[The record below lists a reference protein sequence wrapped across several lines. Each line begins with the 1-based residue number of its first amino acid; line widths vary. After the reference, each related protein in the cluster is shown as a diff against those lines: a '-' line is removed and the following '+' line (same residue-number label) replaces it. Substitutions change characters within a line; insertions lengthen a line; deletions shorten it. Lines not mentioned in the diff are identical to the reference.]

1 MKEWKL
7 LVPVVPFVVL
17 AAFLILAV
25 DSESDSVGEWQ
36 MLTKQNFSSQIR
48 LHPHILL
55 FVTLPWSGEF
65 RSLMKEV
72 SHVVSDRQE
81 EFSSLKLMFM
91 YRNREKM
98 LADAV
103 SATEEITILYYQHS
117 ISYKYRGRYRAQNIL
132 SSVYPYMLLV
142 PEELPLKSLKSLE
155 DLKMFISSTD
165 KALLLLEFCG
175 WTPKL
180 LAKEKKNGTE
190 GDSGAQGMSF
200 NESPTNQKV
209 AGDEKWKCGVQ
220 NGFSEVPWL
229 GEFSSRN
236 GSAPFEEIENLHSSA
251 SSCSLEEFQ
260 QFDSFFSKFMIVARE
275 LFLPPERHRF
285 GLVSER
291 SMLSSLGLEDSDS
304 WFAVLY
310 FAGCPTCLKIIR
322 KADDLNN
329 VLHIDNPVVKELEGN
344 KNDIEPALPANKPSM
359 LLFVDRSSNLSE
371 TRGRVKEALDAFR
384 ELALHYHISNQISE
398 QEREQPEKPSVQDY
412 QALDSKAKH
421 PRLKLS
427 PTARKIKLKEKLS
440 TIMILNDEKHVT
452 LDKIASNL
460 EGSSLPKILAH
471 LLQQNKELKLSSL
484 VKELGFQLLSDDI
497 DIKSA
502 NTLPSQRVQPNEVSP
517 VVFKEGL
524 VSNSDDLD
532 KDQHTEKSVSAQ
544 VQEGNSKLTDGEP
557 SSQYNEGTKAY
568 VDNIKQLI
576 SVEAHQSVTALKDVV
591 VEEKRPEDVAV
602 EQNKF
607 SHADNLDEQQL
618 HFQSFEGSFFFSD
631 GNYRL
636 LRAMTGGSKI
646 PSVVIIDP
654 TLQQH
659 YVLPQ
664 ESNFSYSSLADF
676 LNEFINGSL
685 LPYQR
690 SEPVIQS
697 PREATR
703 PPFVN
708 VDFHEMDSV
717 PRVTTHTFSE
727 LVLGFNQSD
736 TKDAFHAW
744 NKDVLV
750 LFSNNWCGFCQR
762 MELVVREVY
771 RAVKGYMNALMGGSR
786 DVEKLFNSDIL
797 RDALVKLPLIYLMD
811 CTLNDCSFILKSMD
825 QEEVYPALMLFP
837 AERKNTVF
845 YDGDVA
851 VADVIKFICDHG
863 SNSQHLMSDKG
874 ILRTVAEKGGKSPD
888 LFKYASTTEIHDK
901 ITLAEDKYHDSLLKD
916 RTPKGVFK
924 YIQTKSHALKDLHET
939 APHVVAGSVLIA
951 TEKLLSIQPFGQS
964 LVLIVK
970 ADEITGFQGL
980 IINKPIR
987 WDSLSE
993 LEEGLEILKEA
1004 PLSFGGP
1011 LMTHGA
1017 PLVALTRSD
1026 TKNQYPEVLP
1036 GVYFIDQ
1043 VATIREIE
1051 DFKSGNRSIAA
1062 YWFFLG
1068 YSSWG
1073 RDQLFDEI
1081 AEGAW
1086 NVSDDGLSHLKWP

>member
-1 MKEWKL
+1 
-7 LVPVVPFVVL
+7 
-17 AAFLILAV
+17 
-25 DSESDSVGEWQ
+25 
-36 MLTKQNFSSQIR
+36 
-48 LHPHILL
+48 
-55 FVTLPWSGEF
+55 
-65 RSLMKEV
+65 
-72 SHVVSDRQE
+72 
-81 EFSSLKLMFM
+81 
-91 YRNREKM
+91 
-98 LADAV
+98 
-103 SATEEITILYYQHS
+103 
-117 ISYKYRGRYRAQNIL
+117 
-132 SSVYPYMLLV
+132 
-142 PEELPLKSLKSLE
+142 
-155 DLKMFISSTD
+155 
-165 KALLLLEFCG
+165 
-175 WTPKL
+175 
-180 LAKEKKNGTE
+180 
-190 GDSGAQGMSF
+190 
-200 NESPTNQKV
+200 
-209 AGDEKWKCGVQ
+209 
-220 NGFSEVPWL
+220 
-229 GEFSSRN
+229 
-236 GSAPFEEIENLHSSA
+236 
-251 SSCSLEEFQ
+251 
-260 QFDSFFSKFMIVARE
+260 MIVARE

-285 GLVSER
+285 GLVSDR

-322 KADDLNN
+322 KEDDLNN
-329 VLHIDNPVVKELEGN
+329 VLHIDNPVVTELEGD

-359 LLFVDRSSNLSE
+359 LLFVDRSSDLSE

-384 ELALHYHISNQISE
+384 ELALHYYISNQISE

-412 QALDSKAKH
+412 QALGSIAKH

-440 TIMILNDEKHVT
+440 TIMIVNDEKHVT

-460 EGSSLPKILAH
+460 EDSSLPKILAR

-497 DIKSA
+497 DIKST
-502 NTLPSQRVQPNEVSP
+502 NTLPSQRVQPDQVSP

-524 VSNSDDLD
+524 NSNTDDLD
-532 KDQHTEKSVSAQ
+532 KDQPTERSLSAQ

-576 SVEAHQSVTALKDVV
+576 SVGAHQSVTALKDVV
-591 VEEKRPEDVAV
+591 VEEKIPEDVAV

-607 SHADNLDEQQL
+607 SHVDNLGEQQL

-664 ESNFSYSSLADF
+664 ESNFSYSSLTDF
-676 LNEFINGSL
+676 LDGFINGSL

-708 VDFHEMDSV
+708 VDFHEMNSV

-736 TKDAFHAW
+736 TKYAVHAW

-750 LFSNNWCGFCQR
+750 LFSNNWCGYCQR

-786 DVEKLFNSDIL
+786 DVEKLFNSDTST
-797 RDALVKLPLIYLMD
+797 DALVKLPLIYLMD

-825 QEEVYPALMLFP
+825 QGEFYPALMLFP

-845 YDGDVA
+845 YDGDMA

-863 SNSQHLMSDKG
+863 SNSHHLMSDK
-874 ILRTVAEKGGKSPD
+874 V
-888 LFKYASTTEIHDK
+888 
-901 ITLAEDKYHDSLLKD
+901 
-916 RTPKGVFK
+916 
-924 YIQTKSHALKDLHET
+924 
-939 APHVVAGSVLIA
+939 
-951 TEKLLSIQPFGQS
+951 
-964 LVLIVK
+964 
-970 ADEITGFQGL
+970 
-980 IINKPIR
+980 
-987 WDSLSE
+987 
-993 LEEGLEILKEA
+993 
-1004 PLSFGGP
+1004 
-1011 LMTHGA
+1011 
-1017 PLVALTRSD
+1017 
-1026 TKNQYPEVLP
+1026 
-1036 GVYFIDQ
+1036 
-1043 VATIREIE
+1043 
-1051 DFKSGNRSIAA
+1051 
-1062 YWFFLG
+1062 
-1068 YSSWG
+1068 
-1073 RDQLFDEI
+1073 
-1081 AEGAW
+1081 
-1086 NVSDDGLSHLKWP
+1086 

>member
-1 MKEWKL
+1 
-7 LVPVVPFVVL
+7 
-17 AAFLILAV
+17 
-25 DSESDSVGEWQ
+25 
-36 MLTKQNFSSQIR
+36 
-48 LHPHILL
+48 
-55 FVTLPWSGEF
+55 
-65 RSLMKEV
+65 
-72 SHVVSDRQE
+72 
-81 EFSSLKLMFM
+81 
-91 YRNREKM
+91 
-98 LADAV
+98 
-103 SATEEITILYYQHS
+103 
-117 ISYKYRGRYRAQNIL
+117 
-132 SSVYPYMLLV
+132 
-142 PEELPLKSLKSLE
+142 
-155 DLKMFISSTD
+155 
-165 KALLLLEFCG
+165 
-175 WTPKL
+175 
-180 LAKEKKNGTE
+180 
-190 GDSGAQGMSF
+190 
-200 NESPTNQKV
+200 
-209 AGDEKWKCGVQ
+209 
-220 NGFSEVPWL
+220 
-229 GEFSSRN
+229 
-236 GSAPFEEIENLHSSA
+236 
-251 SSCSLEEFQ
+251 
-260 QFDSFFSKFMIVARE
+260 MIVARE

-285 GLVSER
+285 GLVSDR

-322 KADDLNN
+322 KEDDLNN
-329 VLHIDNPVVKELEGN
+329 VLHIDNPVVTELEGD

-359 LLFVDRSSNLSE
+359 LLFVDRSSDLSE

-384 ELALHYHISNQISE
+384 ELALHYYISNQISE

-412 QALDSKAKH
+412 QALGSIAKH

-440 TIMILNDEKHVT
+440 TIMIVNDEKHVT
-452 LDKIASNL
+452 LDKLASNL
-460 EGSSLPKILAH
+460 EDSSLPKILAR

-497 DIKSA
+497 DIKST
-502 NTLPSQRVQPNEVSP
+502 NTLPSQRVQPDQVSP

-524 VSNSDDLD
+524 NSNTDDLD
-532 KDQHTEKSVSAQ
+532 KDQPTERSLSAQ

-576 SVEAHQSVTALKDVV
+576 SVGAHQSVTALKDVV
-591 VEEKRPEDVAV
+591 VEEKIPEDVAV

-607 SHADNLDEQQL
+607 SHVDNLGEQQL

-676 LNEFINGSL
+676 LDGFINGSL

-708 VDFHEMDSV
+708 VDFHEMNSV

-736 TKDAFHAW
+736 TKYAVHAW

-750 LFSNNWCGFCQR
+750 LFSNNWCGYCQR

-786 DVEKLFNSDIL
+786 DVEKLFNSDTST
-797 RDALVKLPLIYLMD
+797 DALVKLPLIYLMD

-825 QEEVYPALMLFP
+825 QGEFYPALMLFP

-845 YDGDVA
+845 YDGDMA

-863 SNSQHLMSDKG
+863 SNSHHLMSDK
-874 ILRTVAEKGGKSPD
+874 V
-888 LFKYASTTEIHDK
+888 
-901 ITLAEDKYHDSLLKD
+901 
-916 RTPKGVFK
+916 
-924 YIQTKSHALKDLHET
+924 
-939 APHVVAGSVLIA
+939 
-951 TEKLLSIQPFGQS
+951 
-964 LVLIVK
+964 
-970 ADEITGFQGL
+970 
-980 IINKPIR
+980 
-987 WDSLSE
+987 
-993 LEEGLEILKEA
+993 
-1004 PLSFGGP
+1004 
-1011 LMTHGA
+1011 
-1017 PLVALTRSD
+1017 
-1026 TKNQYPEVLP
+1026 
-1036 GVYFIDQ
+1036 
-1043 VATIREIE
+1043 
-1051 DFKSGNRSIAA
+1051 
-1062 YWFFLG
+1062 
-1068 YSSWG
+1068 
-1073 RDQLFDEI
+1073 
-1081 AEGAW
+1081 
-1086 NVSDDGLSHLKWP
+1086 